1 MMTSK
6 SNEASPAE
14 RYKRAKSKAGNPE
27 FELFTHELRFPL
39 DDFQER
45 ACLALEADYGVL
57 VAAPTGAGKTVI
69 GEFAI
74 HVRPFPNCSTQG
86 AKPELKTY
94 SQHTVNASYT

>member
-74 HVRPFPNCSTQG
+74 H
-86 AKPELKTY
+86 L
-94 SQHTVNASYT
+94 